1 MAHILQIW
9 REGLN
14 QEKTHLL
21 QIIFAMIFELLTM
34 KICYESEEKGHYE
47 IGLGLMRTFSNLIQ
61 EQVKEKYV
69 FILAFKQLYSE
80 HLVCLT
86 AVL

>member
-1 MAHILQIW
+1 L
-9 REGLN
+9 EGRVKSGKN
-14 QEKTHLL
+14 TF
-21 QIIFAMIFELLTM
+21 ITNNFAMIFELLIM
-34 KICYESEEKGHYE
+34 KICYETVEKGHYE
-47 IGLGLMRTFSNLIQ
+47 IELGLMRTFSNLIQ

-80 HLVCLT
+80 QLVCLT